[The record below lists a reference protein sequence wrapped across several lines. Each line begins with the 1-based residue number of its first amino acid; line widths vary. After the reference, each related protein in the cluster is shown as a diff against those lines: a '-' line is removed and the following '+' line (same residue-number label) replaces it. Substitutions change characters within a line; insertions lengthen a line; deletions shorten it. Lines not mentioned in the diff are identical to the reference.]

1 MGIKCLLK
9 FINETPDLIQQVDNS
24 KYKFKRI
31 AIDISIL
38 IYKII
43 ISVRNSGAD
52 YTNQQGEITSH
63 ILGLFNKTIELL
75 KLGIIPVYVF
85 DGKPPNI
92 KNKLLEN
99 RKQIRKKALEK
110 LQFATTEEDKIKYL
124 KRSSSISKEQWT
136 QCKEL
141 LELMGI
147 PYINA
152 PEEADSQCAYLA
164 KVGLVYGVLTEDM
177 DILTFGSTKIIRNL
191 TSHKIPTT
199 EIDLNNLLQH
209 LDLNQEEF
217 IDFCIL
223 LGCDY
228 CQGLIEYKPNIIY
241 EYFLKNKS
249 IEKTL
254 QAMKNDNINVPDE
267 IHYKDTKKYFLNPNV
282 TPILLNQLKMNKP
295 KYDIL
300 LKKLVDKYGLIKFLI
315 KQKLDNLNKYYEILQ
330 RELF

>member
-9 FINETPDLIQQVDNS
+9 FINDTPDLIQNVDNS

-52 YTNQQGEITSH
+52 YTNQKGEITSH

-75 KLGIIPVYVF
+75 NYGIIPVYVF

-92 KNKLLEN
+92 KNKTIEN

-110 LQFATTEEDKIKYL
+110 LEQATTEEDKIKYL
-124 KRSSSISKEQWT
+124 KRSSSISKEQWD

-164 KVGLVYGVLTEDM
+164 KVGLVDGVLTEDM

-191 TSHKIPTT
+191 TSHKVPTS
-199 EIDLNNLLQH
+199 EINLDNILSHLN
-209 LDLNQEEF
+209 LNQEQF
-217 IDFCIL
+217 IEFCIL

-228 CQGLIEYKPNIIY
+228 CQGLTDFKPNTIF
-241 EYFLKNKS
+241 EYFSKYKS

-254 QAMKNDNINVPDE
+254 DAMRNDNLNVPDE
-267 IHYKDTKKYFLNPNV
+267 IQYKETKNYFLNPNV
-282 TPILLNQLKMNKP
+282 ELVTLNKIKMNEP
-295 KYDIL
+295 KYEKL
-300 LKKLVDKYGLIKFLI
+300 LSKLVNNYGLIKFLI
-315 KQKLDNLNKYYEILQ
+315 KQKLEKLKKCYEVLKDY
-330 RELF
+330 

>member
-1 MGIKCLLK
+1 MGVKCLLK
-9 FINETPDLIQQVDNS
+9 FINETPELIQNVDNS

-43 ISVRNSGAD
+43 ITVRNTGAD
-52 YTNQQGEITSH
+52 YINQKGEITTH

-75 KLGIIPVYVF
+75 NYNIIPVYIF

-92 KNKLLEN
+92 KNKTIEN

-110 LQFATTEEDKIKYL
+110 LEQAITDEDKIKYF
-124 KRSSSISKEQWT
+124 KRSSTISKEQWD

-141 LELMGI
+141 LELMGV
-147 PYINA
+147 PYIIA

-164 KVGLVYGVLTEDM
+164 KVGLVDGVLTEDM

-191 TSHKIPTT
+191 TSHKVPTT
-199 EIDLNNLLQH
+199 EINLDNLLNH
-209 LDLNQEEF
+209 LNLNQDEF

-228 CQGLIEYKPNIIY
+228 CNGISEYKPNIIF
-241 EYFLKNKS
+241 EYFSKYKN

-254 QAMKNDNINVPDE
+254 QLMKNDNMNVPNE
-267 IHYKDTKKYFLNPNV
+267 IYYKDTKEYFINPKVNESSL
-282 TPILLNQLKMNKP
+282 TMLKMNEP
-295 KYDIL
+295 NYGL
-300 LKKLVDKYGLIKFLI
+300 LLFKLVNDYGLIKFLI
-315 KQKLDNLNKYYEILQ
+315 KQKLKKLKINYEILK
-330 RELF
+330 EY